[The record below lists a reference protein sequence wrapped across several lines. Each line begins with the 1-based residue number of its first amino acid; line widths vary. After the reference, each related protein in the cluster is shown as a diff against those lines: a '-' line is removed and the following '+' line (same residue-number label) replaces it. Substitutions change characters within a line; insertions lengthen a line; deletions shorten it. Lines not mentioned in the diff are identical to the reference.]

1 MYEYHCFKK
10 FNRLISQNMDIQE
23 ITSFII
29 KFVPWIVPV
38 PFIIGI
44 IKRKYLVDELKI
56 IFFFICNG
64 VIFEF
69 VSTLMWYYKIP
80 NLYLFHVYVL
90 SEFFFISWFYY
101 EVFKKYLSPKAIPI
115 VFIIFV
121 IFSLIDSFILHNPL
135 TFNSY
140 AKTLECIIVVFYT
153 VFYLYKTFD
162 EFQDE
167 DPSDT
172 PVFWINSGFLFYFS
186 GCLFLFNFS
195 NLILT
200 QGKQM
205 NMITWALHAF
215 FMTIMYLLIALG
227 LWKLPLNRKP

>member
-1 MYEYHCFKK
+1 
-10 FNRLISQNMDIQE
+10 MDIQE
-23 ITSFII
+23 IASFII

-38 PFIIGI
+38 PFIVGV
-44 IKRKYLVDELKI
+44 IKRKYLVDELRI

-64 VIFEF
+64 LIFEF
-69 VSTLMWYYKIP
+69 ISTLMWYYKIP
-80 NLYLFHVYVL
+80 NLYLFHIYVL
-90 SEFFFISWFYY
+90 SEFFFISWFYFM
-101 EVFKKYLSPKAIPI
+101 VFKEYLSKKIIPS
-115 VFIIFV
+115 IFV
-121 IFSLIDSFILHNPL
+121 IFIIFSLIDSFVLHNPL

-140 AKTLECIIVVFYT
+140 AKTLECVIIVAYT

-172 PVFWINSGFLFYFS
+172 PVFWINAGFLFYFS
-186 GCLFLFNFS
+186 GSLFLFNFS

-227 LWKLPLNRKP
+227 LWKLPFNRKT

>member
-1 MYEYHCFKK
+1 M
-10 FNRLISQNMDIQE
+10 NIQQFS
-23 ITSFII
+23 T
-29 KFVPWIVPV
+29 FVVNNVVWTVPV
-38 PFIIGI
+38 PMVVGI
-44 IKRKYLVDELKI
+44 FKKKYLINELKI
-56 IFFFICNG
+56 IFFFTCNS
-64 VIFEF
+64 VFFEII
-69 VSTLMWYYKIP
+69 TTIMWYYKQP

-90 SEFFFISWFYY
+90 TEFFFISWFYF
-101 EVFKKYLSPKAIPI
+101 EVFKKYTSPKTIPI
-115 VFIIFV
+115 IFLTFV
-121 IFSLIDSFILHNPL
+121 VFSLIDTFILHNPL

-140 AKTLECIIVVFYT
+140 AKTLECIIVVSYT

-167 DPSDT
+167 DPSET
-172 PVFWINSGFLFYFS
+172 SVFWINAGFLFYFS

-215 FMTIMYLLIALG
+215 FIVIMNSLISIG
-227 LWKLPLNRKP
+227 LWKLPLNRKT